1 MIRLTITP
9 RSGEKVY
16 SLLIKKEIE
25 LRKRNQGTL
34 HAAGSKRKGREK
46 WRHSSYN
53 GWIQFQKCLGGVVV
67 AEVKARNAKDEWQ
80 LLSSFIGF
88 LDRHFRDELAS
99 ITLTYDL
106 E

>member
-9 RSGEKVY
+9 RSEENVY
-16 SLLIKKEIE
+16 SLLTKKEIE
-25 LRKRNQGTL
+25 LRRKNQGTL
-34 HAAGSKRKGREK
+34 HPSGPKQKKRAK
-46 WRHSSYN
+46 WAHKSYN
-53 GWIQFQKCLGGVVV
+53 GWIRFQQCLGGVVV
-67 AEVKARNAKDEWQ
+67 AEVKSRNPTEEWQ